1 MGDVVLAEGGLK
13 RGAAVA
19 PRGVMGGVVP
29 AGYPRQPLGRGAVAA
44 AMTRWGRGRAE
55 GQGAGCVE
63 RGAVL
68 EE

>member
-1 MGDVVLAEGGLK
+1 MNKK

-29 AGYPRQPLGRGAVAA
+29 AGTPCSHRGRGAVAA

-63 RGAVL
+63 KGPLLV
-68 EE
+68 E